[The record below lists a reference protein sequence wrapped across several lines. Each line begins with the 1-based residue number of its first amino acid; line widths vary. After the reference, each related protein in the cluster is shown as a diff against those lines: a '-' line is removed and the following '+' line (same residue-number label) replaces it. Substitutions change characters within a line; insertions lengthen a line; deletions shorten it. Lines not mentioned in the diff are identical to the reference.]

1 MVRKDKEL
9 ELNWET
15 LFSVGA
21 FSGNDFYEFY
31 LNDNIRPADSSEIS
45 VERSKLY
52 RDPDMLQKVS
62 SLHFVLLSVFNLEG
76 KDEVKFLRLITLTK
90 EKVGSAGKE
99 LWPPTGGIFPINRT
113 VIESQCD

>member
-1 MVRKDKEL
+1 MVFFVLGDDRFMVRKDKEL

-52 RDPDMLQKVS
+52 RDPDMLRKNQVIIIIKNCFQTIS
-62 SLHFVLLSVFNLEG
+62 SY
-76 KDEVKFLRLITLTK
+76 KCIY
-90 EKVGSAGKE
+90 
-99 LWPPTGGIFPINRT
+99 
-113 VIESQCD
+113 

>member
-1 MVRKDKEL
+1 MVFFVLGNDRFMVRKDKEL

-31 LNDNIRPADSSEIS
+31 LNDNIKPADSAESV

-52 RDPDMLQKVS
+52 RDPDKLQKYQVC
-62 SLHFVLLSVFNLEG
+62 NLF
-76 KDEVKFLRLITLTK
+76 DCLCLI
-90 EKVGSAGKE
+90 
-99 LWPPTGGIFPINRT
+99 
-113 VIESQCD
+113 